1 MYKVCGDFGCAETD
15 ILAAM
20 DAAVE
25 EGVDILSLSLGGP
38 SQPFY
43 EDSIALGAF
52 GAIKNGVFVS
62 CSAGNSG
69 PFNTS
74 LSNEAPWILT
84 VGASTL
90 DRQIQAQVVLGN
102 HYQFNGES
110 LFQPSDFPSTQLP
123 LVYAG
128 MNSPDSAFC
137 APGSLDDTDVKGK
150 VVLCQRGGNIARID
164 KGQTVKD
171 AGGAAMILMNAE
183 QDGYSTLADA
193 HVLPA
198 SHVGYFAGVWILD
211 YINSTATPT
220 ATIMFKGTIIGDLS
234 APAVASF
241 SSRGP
246 NFESPGILKPD
257 IIGPGVSIIAAWPV
271 SVENRTDTISTFNM
285 ISGTSMSCPHL
296 SGIAALL
303 KSEHPDW
310 SPAAIKSAI
319 MTTANQRNLGNSR
332 IVDERLL
339 PADIFAIGAGHV
351 NPSKAVDPGLVY
363 DLKPVDYIPYLCGLG
378 YTDKEIAL
386 ITSSPVQCS
395 NVSIIPEAQLNYPS
409 FSITLGSINQTYT
422 RTVTN
427 VGQAN
432 SSYGFFFGLPQGVDV
447 SVSPKSLFFTEVN
460 QQMTYQVT
468 FSRLPTSPNNTFV
481 EGFLALASF
490 NTVHFV
496 RTPISVQLV

>member
-1 MYKVCGDFGCAETD
+1 M
-15 ILAAM
+15 
-20 DAAVE
+20 
-25 EGVDILSLSLGGP
+25 SLL
-38 SQPFY
+38 
-43 EDSIALGAF
+43 
-52 GAIKNGVFVS
+52 GVFVS

-84 VGASTL
+84 VSASTL
-90 DRQIQAQVVLGN
+90 DRQTQAQVVLGN
-102 HYQFNGES
+102 NYQFNGES

-164 KGQTVKD
+164 KGQTMKD

-183 QDGYSTLADA
+183 QDGYSILADA

-198 SHVGYFAGVWILD
+198 SHVSYFAGVWILD
-211 YINSTATPT
+211 YINSTTTPT

-234 APAVASF
+234 AQAVASF

-246 NFESPGILKPD
+246 SFESPGILTPD
-257 IIGPGVSIIAAWPV
+257 IIGPGVSILAAWPV
-271 SVENRTDTISTFNM
+271 SVKNKTDTISTFNM
-285 ISGTSMSCPHL
+285 IS
-296 SGIAALL
+296 
-303 KSEHPDW
+303 
-310 SPAAIKSAI
+310 
-319 MTTANQRNLGNSR
+319 
-332 IVDERLL
+332 
-339 PADIFAIGAGHV
+339 GHV

-363 DLKPVDYIPYLCGLG
+363 DLKPVDYLCGLG

-386 ITSSPVQCS
+386 ITSSPVQCL

-432 SSYGFFFGLPQGVDV
+432 SSYGFYFGLPQGVDV
-447 SVSPKSLFFTEVN
+447 SVSPKSLFFPEVN

-468 FSRLPTSPNNTFV
+468 FSRLPQAQITH
-481 EGFLALASF
+481 LLK
-490 NTVHFV
+490 
-496 RTPISVQLV
+496 LV

>member
-1 MYKVCGDFGCAETD
+1 MEKIEGFVSARPQRILPCLVGLKLWQGCHCWSFGHRNY
-15 ILAAM
+15 
-20 DAAVE
+20 
-25 EGVDILSLSLGGP
+25 P
-38 SQPFY
+38 
-43 EDSIALGAF
+43 SIALGAF
-52 GAIKNGVFVS
+52 GAIKKGVFVS

-84 VGASTL
+84 VSASTL
-90 DRQIQAQVVLGN
+90 DRQTQAQVVLGN
-102 HYQFNGES
+102 NYQFNGES

-164 KGQTVKD
+164 KGQTMKD

-183 QDGYSTLADA
+183 QDGYSILADA

-198 SHVGYFAGVWILD
+198 SH
-211 YINSTATPT
+211 
-220 ATIMFKGTIIGDLS
+220 
-234 APAVASF
+234 
-241 SSRGP
+241 R
-246 NFESPGILKPD
+246 
-257 IIGPGVSIIAAWPV
+257 
-271 SVENRTDTISTFNM
+271 
-285 ISGTSMSCPHL
+285 
-296 SGIAALL
+296 
-303 KSEHPDW
+303 
-310 SPAAIKSAI
+310 
-319 MTTANQRNLGNSR
+319 
-332 IVDERLL
+332 
-339 PADIFAIGAGHV
+339 HV

-363 DLKPVDYIPYLCGLG
+363 DLKPVDYLCGLG

-386 ITSSPVQCS
+386 ITSSPVQYL

-432 SSYGFFFGLPQGVDV
+432 SSYGFYFGLPQGVDV
-447 SVSPKSLFFTEVN
+447 SVSPKSLFFPEVN

-468 FSRLPTSPNNTFV
+468 FSRLPQAQITHLLKVFWPWLLLTPCTLFVPQYLFSWCNKNDAEGLWHANNI
-481 EGFLALASF
+481 
-490 NTVHFV
+490 NTV
-496 RTPISVQLV
+496 SVLCELS